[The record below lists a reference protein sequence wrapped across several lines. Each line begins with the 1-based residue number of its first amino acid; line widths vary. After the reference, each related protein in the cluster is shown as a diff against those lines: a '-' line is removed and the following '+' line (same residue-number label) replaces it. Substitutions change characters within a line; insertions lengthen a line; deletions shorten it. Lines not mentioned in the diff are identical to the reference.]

1 MRKITLIT
9 TLTLVL
15 VIAVLLCAGCTGT
28 NNESKSELQNYS
40 DDYTP
45 VTVENYGRTF
55 TITEKPKAVVV
66 AGPNCAEVFIALG
79 LVDYVVG
86 KSCDNHCLKPL
97 PEYAEEYYNI
107 PETTHGY
114 PTIEA
119 VVSSGCDFLYA
130 IDWVFE
136 GDFTVETLEDYGINV
151 YVCEATDYEGVWKE
165 IRDIGEIFEAQD
177 AAEAFIASEKARL
190 AAVEEA
196 VAGQETKKVFIYDS
210 DTGNGVYTAGGPN
223 IETQFIESAGGTN
236 IFKDLDQAWVGVSYE
251 EILERNPDYIIIHDY
266 EEATYDENIN
276 SLVNDPIL
284 SQLDA
289 VKNKH
294 FIRLSLE
301 SAFPGSR
308 TAYSVEKIAE
318 GMFPEQFEAETT

>member
-1 MRKITLIT
+1 MNKTRLLIT
-9 TLTLVL
+9 STLLLLIVVL
-15 VIAVLLCAGCTGT
+15 ISAGCVNTDNG
-28 NNESKSELQNYS
+28 SKTVSG
-40 DDYTP
+40 DYTP
-45 VTVENYGRTF
+45 VTVENFDRTF

-66 AGPNCAEVFIALG
+66 AGPNCAEVFIALN
-79 LVDYVVG
+79 LTDSVVG

-97 PEYAEEYYNI
+97 PEYAEAYYSI

-119 VVSSGCDFLYA
+119 VVSSGCDFIYA

-136 GDFTVETLEDYGINV
+136 GDFTVEALEEYGITV

-165 IRDIGEIFEAQD
+165 ITELGEIFEVQD
-177 AAEAFIASEKARL
+177 EAAAYIASEKARL
-190 AAVEEA
+190 AAIEEA

-210 DTGNGVYTAGGPN
+210 DTGSGVYTAGGPN
-223 IETQFIESAGGTN
+223 IETLFIETAGGTN
-236 IFKDLDQAWVGVSYE
+236 IFKEQEKAWVGVSYE
-251 EILERNPDYIIIHDY
+251 EILNRNPDYIIIHDY
-266 EEATYDENIN
+266 EEATYDENVAALT
-276 SLVNDPIL
+276 SDPIL

-301 SAFPGSR
+301 SALPGSR
-308 TAYSVEKIAE
+308 TAYSVETIAE
-318 GMFPEQFEAETT
+318 GMFPDQFKVETV